1 MESSS
6 VNEYRLTKMSALQ
19 NFFRETRERNE
30 RMDALYSD
38 EAHAK
43 RRRIAQEEYQ
53 KAQELNLQ
61 KKVIETVKYL
71 KVAIFLDYDD
81 LIQYIYEV
89 EEDVY
94 QRILKNHLY
103 EFPPHIQE
111 ILLEGMV
118 VPKEVI
124 HKIGF
129 KIRHLTDK
137 DMQDKESEKSKEFF
151 RSLEKALKEYKIP
164 DRPLGDND
172 EKLDELTVR
181 LNTARKTKEFFA
193 KQAKLKTMT
202 GSYVPPAM
210 RVEVLD
216 PKTESAA
223 QLVRTIE
230 NEITL
235 LEIEILKENN
245 EWARK
250 KREEFIEEFS
260 KMHQV

>member
-6 VNEYRLTKMSALQ
+6 VQEFQLTKMSAIQ
-19 NFFRETRERNE
+19 KFFRARRERNE
-30 RMDALYSD
+30 RLDTLYSE
-38 EAHAK
+38 EAYNK
-43 RRRIAQEEYQ
+43 RRRIAKEDFE
-53 KAQELNLQ
+53 KAQELILQ
-61 KKVIETVKYL
+61 KKVVETVKYL

-81 LIQYIYEV
+81 LIQFVYEI
-89 EEDVY
+89 EEEVY

-118 VPKEVI
+118 VPKEVLN
-124 HKIGF
+124 KTGF
-129 KIRHLTDK
+129 KIRELSDK
-137 DMQDKESEKSKEFF
+137 DMQAKEAEKSKEFF
-151 RSLEKALKEYKIP
+151 RKLESALKEYKIP

-181 LNTARKTKEFFA
+181 LNTARKTRDFFA

-216 PKTESAA
+216 PKTESAG

-230 NEITL
+230 NEIAF

-245 EWARK
+245 EWARI

-260 KMHQV
+260 KMYEV

>member
-6 VNEYRLTKMSALQ
+6 VQESQVTKMSAIQ
-19 NFFRETRERNE
+19 KFFKATRERNE
-30 RMDALYSD
+30 RMDSLYSD
-38 EAHAK
+38 EAFAK
-43 RRRIAQEEYQ
+43 RRRIAQEEYERN
-53 KAQELNLQ
+53 QELMLQ
-61 KKVIETVKYL
+61 KKVSDTVKYL
-71 KVAIFLDYDD
+71 KVAIFLDYND
-81 LIQYIYEV
+81 LIQYIYEI
-89 EEDVY
+89 EENVY

-118 VPKEVI
+118 VPKEVLD
-124 HKIGF
+124 KTGF
-129 KIRHLTDK
+129 KIRDLTDK
-137 DMQDKESEKSKEFF
+137 DMQAKESEKSKEFF

-181 LNTARKTKEFFA
+181 LNTARKTRDFFA

-230 NEITL
+230 NEIAV

-245 EWARK
+245 EWARR

-260 KMHQV
+260 KMYQV